1 MKLFA
6 SLVLASALLAGCGA
20 ERERMFSLVKPE
32 EMCIDSGTVCQHSR
46 DCCSQWCVNG
56 YCERREP

>member
-1 MKLFA
+1 
-6 SLVLASALLAGCGA
+6 
-20 ERERMFSLVKPE
+20 LVKPE